1 MKLRNTE
8 REVTYRFTDEEG
20 TEHCYT
26 IANSISQDKNNS
38 TTYICGTH
46 PYEEIEIPNTEL
58 RFFAKAIN
66 LFLEE
71 HTHK

>member
-1 MKLRNTE
+1 MKLKNAK

-20 TEHCYT
+20 AEHCYT
-26 IANSISQDKNNS
+26 IANSITQDDNHP

-46 PYEEIEIPNTEL
+46 PHEEIEIPNVEL
-58 RFFAKAIN
+58 QFFAKAIN

-71 HTHK
+71 HTHE